1 MGRKESDRENRMTR
15 SAAAT
20 LPPRCRA
27 FGDPLRLQ
35 STVSDREAL
44 ETTPTLQTRM
54 LTSRDAVEHEADSRL
69 TKLVQ
74 VGRGMNGHAAQT
86 AAGGD

>member
-1 MGRKESDRENRMTR
+1 MTR

-27 FGDPLRLQ
+27 FGDPTGPQ

-44 ETTPTLQTRM
+44 ETILTLQTSR
-54 LTSRDAVEHEADSRL
+54 LTSSDAVEHEADSRL

-74 VGRGMNGHAAQT
+74 VGRGMKGHAAQT